1 MALTNKL
8 TNIANAIREKIGFT
22 GSMSLDEMAVKIR
35 SLTVK
40 DSGDD
45 SGGGFDTGGGRGR

>member
-8 TNIANAIREKIGFT
+8 TNIANAIREKTGFT